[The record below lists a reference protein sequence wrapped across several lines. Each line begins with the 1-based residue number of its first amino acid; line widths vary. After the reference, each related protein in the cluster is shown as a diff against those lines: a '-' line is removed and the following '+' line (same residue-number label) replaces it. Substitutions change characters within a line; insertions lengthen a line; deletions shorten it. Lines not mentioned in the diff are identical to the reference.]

1 MGNRIKRRILSFV
14 LTLLIVSLFVFFF
27 FFLALGDSSSFV
39 LSLEASS
46 IAVEDYRR
54 TMGLDDNIF
63 IRYLRFLGN
72 FFTLNWGK
80 TIGGE
85 EIRKVILDRLP
96 VTLSLSFYSIL
107 FSTFFSILIVFFSLQ
122 KRGMKESRIISIL
135 SSAFLVLPS
144 FLTSLLLVLIFSLW
158 LKLFPVSG
166 YSRINNG
173 FFMHFRSLFLPSLTL
188 SLLHSSLMMRIM
200 YSTLKESLEMPY
212 TNTALSKGMKE
223 KSLVVSSALKPSLP
237 IFFTLISDSI
247 SSALGGSCV
256 VENVFALPGMGSL
269 MVKGALERDASLV
282 STCVMVV
289 AFLVSFTFLVT
300 DILTDAVDPRI
311 RRSNE
316 KA

>member
-14 LTLLIVSLFVFFF
+14 LTLLIVSLFVFSSVS
-27 FFLALGDSSSFV
+27 LALGDSSSFV
-39 LSLEASS
+39 LSDEASS

-188 SLLHSSLMMRIM
+188 SLLHSSLIMRIM

>member
-14 LTLLIVSLFVFFF
+14 LTLLIVSLFVFSSVS
-27 FFLALGDSSSFV
+27 LALGDSSSFV
-39 LSLEASS
+39 LSDEASS

-54 TMGLDDNIF
+54 AMGLDDNIF

-173 FFMHFRSLFLPSLTL
+173 FFMHFRSIFLPSLTL

>member
-14 LTLLIVSLFVFFF
+14 LTLLIVSLFVFSSVS
-27 FFLALGDSSSFV
+27 LALGDSSSFV
-39 LSLEASS
+39 LSDEASS
-46 IAVEDYRR
+46 MAVEDYRR

-122 KRGMKESRIISIL
+122 KRGMKESSVISIL